1 MRHKALVIEDDVII
15 RLDLAFVL
23 KSLGFE
29 VFRTGTGTSG
39 IEIATREMPHFVVCD
54 FNLPD
59 MNGLEIIHQLKQL
72 PSLQST
78 RFILC
83 SGSLLVDEDLSIV
96 DGYLVKPFHPNQLS
110 AMINKFRPIGVS

>member
-1 MRHKALVIEDDVII
+1 MSYKALVIEDDVII

-23 KSLGFE
+23 KNLGFD

-39 IEIATREMPHFVVCD
+39 IEIATKETPHLVISD

-59 MNGLEIIHQLKQL
+59 MTGMEIIRQLKQL
-72 PSLQST
+72 PCLQAT

-96 DGYLVKPFHPNQLS
+96 DGYLTKPFHPNQLNG
-110 AMINKFRPIGVS
+110 MIDKLKPIGVS